1 MNAMKLSNG
10 SRPPFPAV
18 ADQPALSGSVTAAFA
33 MRLAGKKPV
42 FTDDSTVKVFESA
55 LTAQAAQFG
64 CETVVYVFMPDHCHV
79 VLHGKSNKAQPLQA
93 MKTFREVTHRWLQEN
108 HPDVKW
114 SDPTQDHILREDEDI
129 STKVEDIL
137 NNPVRRGMVKHW
149 REYKFKGSTIYD
161 LDSWL
166 NPI

>member
-1 MNAMKLSNG
+1 
-10 SRPPFPAV
+10 
-18 ADQPALSGSVTAAFA
+18 
-33 MRLAGKKPV
+33 
-42 FTDDSTVKVFESA
+42 
-55 LTAQAAQFG
+55 
-64 CETVVYVFMPDHCHV
+64 
-79 VLHGKSNKAQPLQA
+79 
-93 MKTFREVTHRWLQEN
+93 
-108 HPDVKW
+108 VKW